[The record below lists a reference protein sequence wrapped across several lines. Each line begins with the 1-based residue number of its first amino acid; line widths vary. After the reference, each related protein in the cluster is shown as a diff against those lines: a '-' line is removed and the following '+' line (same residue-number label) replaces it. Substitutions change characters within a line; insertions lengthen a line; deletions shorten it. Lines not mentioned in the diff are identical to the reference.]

1 MSVLALD
8 AARVRELARHPET
21 HAKARASALPR
32 GGWSYRKRNVI
43 GESSLFAP
51 SIFTHPVG
59 IHPHYVLK
67 LQELVVFSRLLVLRH
82 SGSELDQAHKH

>member
-1 MSVLALD
+1 MQ
-8 AARVRELARHPET
+8 PECESWHGIQKPT
-21 HAKARASALPR
+21 RRPEHQLYQ
-32 GGWSYRKRNVI
+32 GGGSYRKRNVI

-51 SIFTHPVG
+51 SIFTHPIG